1 MKKYIIGLTALF
13 VCISFANAQD
23 AAPEKKKDK
32 PVRSPFESGILIDNQ
47 TSVIP
52 TAKTLEMLI
61 QHRFA
66 TMENGLSDFWGIYG
80 LGTNIRMGFNYSI
93 LDNLMV
99 GVGLTKKNMYTDLQ
113 VKWNVLQQTRN
124 NTIPVAVTIY
134 GNMAIDGRN
143 DKVFGVDYKFTNRFS
158 YFSQVIVGRKFCDWF
173 TFQATGSFTHYNSV
187 DSTMNHDV
195 VGVGFNGRVKFS
207 PQSAFIFQYDI
218 PLKIQSISEQRDFEV
233 AKPNFGIG
241 YEVSTSTHA
250 FQVFIS
256 TADGILQQDNYM
268 YNTNDVANGFSDLMI
283 GFTITR
289 LWSF

>member
-47 TSVIP
+47 TNVIP

-113 VKWNVLQQTRN
+113 IKWNVLQQTRN

-143 DKVFGVDYKFTNRFS
+143 DNVFGVDYKFTNRFS

-218 PLKIQSISEQRDFEV
+218 PLKIQSISEQKEFDA

-250 FQVFIS
+250 FQIFIS

-268 YNTNDVANGFSDLMI
+268 YNTNDLSNGFSDLMI

-289 LWSF
+289 LWNF

>member
-1 MKKYIIGLTALF
+1 MRKYIIGLIALF

-93 LDNLMV
+93 RDNLMV
-99 GVGLTKKNMYTDLQ
+99 GIGLTKKNMYTDLQ
-113 VKWNVLQQTRN
+113 VKWNILQQTRK
-124 NTIPVAVTIY
+124 NTIPVAVTVY
-134 GNMAIDGRN
+134 GNMSIDGRN
-143 DKVFGVDYKFTNRFS
+143 EKVFGVDYKFTNRFS

-195 VGVGFNGRVKFS
+195 VGIGFNGRVKFS
-207 PQSAFIFQYDI
+207 PQSAFVFQYDI
-218 PLKIQSISEQRDFEV
+218 PLKIQSISEQSDFEV

-250 FQVFIS
+250 FQIFIS

>member
-1 MKKYIIGLTALF
+1 MKKYIIGSLILLFGLTTTM
-13 VCISFANAQD
+13 AQD
-23 AAPEKKKDK
+23 AEPVKKKDK

-47 TSVIP
+47 TCVIP

-61 QHRFA
+61 QHRFG
-66 TMENGLSDFWGIYG
+66 TMENGISDFWGIYG

-93 LDNLMV
+93 LNNLMV
-99 GVGLTKKNMYTDLQ
+99 GIGLTKKNMYTDMQ
-113 VKWNVLQQTRN
+113 VKWNILQQTRQ
-124 NTIPVAVTIY
+124 NTIPIAVTVY

-158 YFSQVIVGRKFCDWF
+158 YFSQLIVGRKFCDWF

-195 VGVGFNGRVKFS
+195 IGIGFNGRVKFS
-207 PQSAFIFQYDI
+207 PQSSFIFQYDI
-218 PLKIQSISEQRDFEV
+218 PLNIKSISEQLNYTA

-250 FQVFIS
+250 FQIFIS

-289 LWSF
+289 LWGF